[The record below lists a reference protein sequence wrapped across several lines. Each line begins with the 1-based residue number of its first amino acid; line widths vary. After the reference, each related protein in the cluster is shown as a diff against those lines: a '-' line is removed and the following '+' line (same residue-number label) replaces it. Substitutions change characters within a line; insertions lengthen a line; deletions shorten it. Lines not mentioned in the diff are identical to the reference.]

1 MYKHLFLGKTKKN
14 IYTLNIYKCFSE
26 LQYTAIPY
34 RASTGL
40 EQGFPCVLFPH
51 REKPVFITGVMGLPL
66 FVVVVVFC
74 FLAGDAND
82 KLTFICTY
90 LNVKQ
95 FY

>member
-1 MYKHLFLGKTKKN
+1 MSILDGGFRQVNARL
-14 IYTLNIYKCFSE
+14 
-26 LQYTAIPY
+26 
-34 RASTGL
+34 RAM
-40 EQGFPCVLFPH
+40 QGRRFAD
-51 REKPVFITGVMGLPL
+51 VMGLPL

>member
-1 MYKHLFLGKTKKN
+1 MAG
-14 IYTLNIYKCFSE
+14 S
-26 LQYTAIPY
+26 
-34 RASTGL
+34 
-40 EQGFPCVLFPH
+40 GFAGTPF
-51 REKPVFITGVMGLPL
+51 VMGLPL

-95 FY
+95 FH

>member
-1 MYKHLFLGKTKKN
+1 MCLIDTLKSLVFYSEVTIKGGLKQVPKK
-14 IYTLNIYKCFSE
+14 LNLCRFS
-26 LQYTAIPY
+26 
-34 RASTGL
+34 S
-40 EQGFPCVLFPH
+40 
-51 REKPVFITGVMGLPL
+51 VMGLPL